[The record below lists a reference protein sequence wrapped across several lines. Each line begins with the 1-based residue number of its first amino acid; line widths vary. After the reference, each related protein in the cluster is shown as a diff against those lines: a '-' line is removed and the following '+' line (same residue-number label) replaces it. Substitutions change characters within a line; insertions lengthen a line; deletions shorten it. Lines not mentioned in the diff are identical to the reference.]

1 MLNFLL
7 CFIALVIVLCV
18 ILNNASQ
25 KIGMPMLLAF
35 IVLGIVLGNFGP
47 HPVKFE
53 DYSFAESFSTVAL
66 IFIMFYGGF
75 GTRWKTARSAALPA
89 GILASA
95 GVVVTAM
102 LTGLFCHFVFR
113 WDWIESMLMGAVISS
128 TDAASVFSILR
139 SHKLGLKN
147 NLSPMLEIESGSND
161 PFSYMLTVIMISLL
175 NGSGS
180 GAGSVAWMFFAQIA
194 FGAGFGFLIGKV
206 GIYAMKHIRF
216 STSGFDSLFIFAT
229 ALFAYGLP
237 SLIGGN
243 GYLSTYLVGLMLG
256 NSELKG
262 KKSLVNFF
270 DGLTGL
276 MQVLIFFML
285 GLLARPEQMGKVI
298 AASALIFLFLLLVA
312 RPLAVCPVLT
322 AFRRYPFRQ
331 QLFVSFVGLRG
342 ASSIVFAIFATISDG
357 TIQNDILNIVF
368 CIVLLSISLQ
378 GYLLPFVARKLDIID
393 KDNDVMTTFTDFS
406 EETDL
411 SFSQIAIL
419 EGDSWDARKVSA
431 LSLPRHIL
439 ICKLVHPDG
448 SDEVPDGNTVLHSGD
463 TAIICTQACTGE
475 HTINISERDIEEG
488 SRLCG
493 QTIREYSPDEGQ
505 ILLIRRNGTNIIP
518 GGDTVLQA
526 GDHIYYNKK

>member
-1 MLNFLL
+1 MLNLLL
-7 CFIALVIVLCV
+7 CFIAFVIVLCV

-25 KIGMPMLLAF
+25 KIGMPMLFAF
-35 IVLGIVLGNFGP
+35 IMLGIILGNFGP
-47 HPVKFE
+47 HPVKFA

-66 IFIMFYGGF
+66 VFIMFYGGF

-89 GILASA
+89 GLLASA
-95 GVVVTAM
+95 GVVVTAL
-102 LTGLFCHFVFR
+102 LTGLFCHFVFK
-113 WDWIESMLMGAVISS
+113 WDWVESLLMGSVISS

-161 PFSYMLTVIMISLL
+161 PFSYMLTAVMISLL
-175 NGSGS
+175 NGTNTGF
-180 GAGSVAWMFFAQIA
+180 GGITWMLFAQIA
-194 FGAGFGFLIGKV
+194 FGAGLGFLIGRL
-206 GIYAMKHIRF
+206 GIYAMKHINF

-229 ALFAYGLP
+229 ALFAFGLP

-243 GYLSTYLVGLMLG
+243 GYLSTYIVGLMLG
-256 NSELKG
+256 NSDIKG

-285 GLLARPEQMGKVI
+285 GLLARPEQMTKVI
-298 AASALIFLFLLLVA
+298 MPAALIFLFLMLVA
-312 RPLAVCPVLT
+312 RPLAVFPILSS
-322 AFRRYPFRQ
+322 FRKYPFRQ
-331 QLFVSFVGLRG
+331 QAFVSFVGLRG
-342 ASSIVFAIFATISDG
+342 ASSIVFAIFATISEG
-357 TIQNDILNIVF
+357 VIQNDILNIVF

-393 KDNDVMTTFTDFS
+393 KHSDVMTTFTDFS

-411 SFSQIAIL
+411 IFSQIEIHD
-419 EGDSWDARKVSA
+419 GDSWDGRKVSE

-439 ICKLVHPDG
+439 ICKLIHADG
-448 SDEVPDGNTVLHSGD
+448 TSAIPDGNTMLNHGD
-463 TAIICTQACTGE
+463 TAIICTQAYLGE
-475 HTINISERDIEEG
+475 YTLTLAEKDISAG

-493 QTIREYSPDEGQ
+493 MTIREYSPSEGQ
-505 ILLIRRNGTNIIP
+505 IVLIRRNGANIIP